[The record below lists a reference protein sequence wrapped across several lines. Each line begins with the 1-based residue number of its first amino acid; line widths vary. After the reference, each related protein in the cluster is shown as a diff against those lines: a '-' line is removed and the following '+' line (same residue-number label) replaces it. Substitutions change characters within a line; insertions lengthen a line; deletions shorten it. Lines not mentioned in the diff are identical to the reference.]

1 MKCFFLISF
10 LNLCLIVSL
19 LAQSTDKN
27 QNLPKE
33 NSKVTREYDEKG
45 NLIRFD
51 SVYSYSYSSDSTLMK
66 DFSSKDFPDLFGNNF
81 SFFSDSTFS
90 GNSFFEEFD
99 KMFVDPFSPFDAQQD
114 SIFRKHF
121 EGNKNS
127 QHFSDKDST
136 AFSFG
141 DFGDLFNQFFEN
153 DSNSTSV
160 KKQEKM
166 AQKTPPQS
174 MEDMMQLFQQQFQ
187 EMEKRQKQFF
197 EDSKKFK
204 EF

>member
-19 LAQSTDKN
+19 LAQNTDKKL
-27 QNLPKE
+27 NLPKE

-66 DFSSKDFPDLFGNNF
+66 DFSSKNFPDLFGNNF
-81 SFFSDSTFS
+81 GFFSDSTFL
-90 GNSFFEEFD
+90 GNSFFEEYD
-99 KMFVDPFSPFDAQQD
+99 EMFADPFSHFDAQQD

-121 EGNKNS
+121 EGTQNF

-141 DFGDLFNQFFEN
+141 YFGDLFNQLFEN
-153 DSNSTSV
+153 DSNSASV

-174 MEDMMQLFQQQFQ
+174 IEDMMQLFQQQFQ